1 MRTHFRNDKNP
12 VIQRALKVL
21 EDSKSGH
28 LVATREVVY
37 YGNFRKDVERSEA
50 RKRKIRKEL
59 AKLEQGRQETYN
71 DFLRNFHVF
80 KSYD

>member
-1 MRTHFRNDKNP
+1 M
-12 VIQRALKVL
+12 
-21 EDSKSGH
+21 
-28 LVATREVVY
+28 ATREVVY

-80 KSYD
+80 KSYDLKLQSVVPGDEIEQLI